1 MATRLLRLRIEM
13 AGIEDFDLDGRA
25 SRRDSPGAGEC
36 ANCALENCIDVNA
49 CTGLY

>member
-1 MATRLLRLRIEM
+1 MRLLRMPIEM
-13 AGIEDFDLDGRA
+13 AGIEGFDLNGRA
-25 SRRDSPGAGEC
+25 SRSDSPGAGEG